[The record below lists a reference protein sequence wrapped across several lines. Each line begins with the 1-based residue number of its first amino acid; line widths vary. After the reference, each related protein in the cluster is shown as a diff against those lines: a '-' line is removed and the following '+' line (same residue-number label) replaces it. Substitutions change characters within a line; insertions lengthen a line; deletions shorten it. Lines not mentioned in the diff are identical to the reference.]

1 MNLRDTLQKHNFK
14 FKKKFGQNFITDG
27 NLLQKIVDAGEV
39 GPDDVIIEVGPGAAT
54 LTKALA
60 KQAKAVI
67 AIEIDTELLPII
79 EEAMEGFDN
88 FYLVQGDA
96 LQIDIDKLV
105 EEKLGT
111 PHRCKVIANLPYY
124 ITTPLVMH
132 FLEQG
137 FSIDRIVI
145 MVQKE
150 VAERFIAL
158 PGKKEYGAITVS
170 LHYYGSVRN
179 AFVVPRQMFIPK
191 PDVDSAVVDIQPWQ
205 EKPLIADDEVL
216 FHRLVKAAFGQRRKT
231 LNNALKTLKLDGEL
245 LQSALAQCGIDGTR
259 RGETLSVAEF
269 VALSNTI
276 SSLILSLKK
285 SRLNCKNS

>member
-1 MNLRDTLQKHNFK
+1 MNLKDTLQKHNFK

-27 NLLQKIVDAGEV
+27 NLLQKIVDAGAV

-54 LTKALA
+54 LPTALA

-179 AFVVPRQMFIPK
+179 AFVVPRQMFIPQ

-205 EKPLIADDEVL
+205 EKPLIADDEVF

-259 RGETLSVAEF
+259 RGETLSVEEF

-276 SSLILSLKK
+276 SSLILSQTK
-285 SRLNCKNS
+285 

>member
-132 FLEQG
+132 L
-137 FSIDRIVI
+137 
-145 MVQKE
+145 
-150 VAERFIAL
+150 
-158 PGKKEYGAITVS
+158 
-170 LHYYGSVRN
+170 
-179 AFVVPRQMFIPK
+179 
-191 PDVDSAVVDIQPWQ
+191 
-205 EKPLIADDEVL
+205 
-216 FHRLVKAAFGQRRKT
+216 
-231 LNNALKTLKLDGEL
+231 
-245 LQSALAQCGIDGTR
+245 
-259 RGETLSVAEF
+259 
-269 VALSNTI
+269 
-276 SSLILSLKK
+276 SLIHI
-285 SRLNCKNS
+285 

>member
-1 MNLRDTLQKHNFK
+1 MNLKDTLRKHNFK

-39 GPDDVIIEVGPGAAT
+39 GPDDVVIEVGPGAAT

-60 KQAKAVI
+60 QRAKAVI
-67 AIEIDTELLPII
+67 AIEIDTDLVPVI
-79 EEAMEGFDN
+79 EETMAEFDN

-96 LQIDIDKLV
+96 LQMNLDDVIR
-105 EEKLGT
+105 EKLGE
-111 PHRCKVIANLPYY
+111 PHRCKVVANLPYY
-124 ITTPLVMH
+124 ITTPLVMY

-150 VAERFIAL
+150 VAERFAAQ

-170 LHYYGSVRN
+170 LNYYGNVRN
-179 AFVVPRQMFIPK
+179 AFIVPRHMFIPQ
-191 PDVDSAVVDIQPWQ
+191 PDVDSAVVDIQPWAQ
-205 EKPLIADDEVL
+205 KPLQADNEEL

-231 LNNALKTLKLDGEL
+231 LNNALKTLNMDAAL
-245 LQSALAQCGIDGTR
+245 LQEALAQVSIDGTR

-269 VALSNTI
+269 VALSNAI
-276 SSLILSLKK
+276 GERI
-285 SRLNCKNS
+285 

>member
-96 LQIDIDKLV
+96 LQIDIAVSYTHL
-105 EEKLGT
+105 T
-111 PHRCKVIANLPYY
+111 LP
-124 ITTPLVMH
+124 T
-132 FLEQG
+132 
-137 FSIDRIVI
+137 
-145 MVQKE
+145 K
-150 VAERFIAL
+150 
-158 PGKKEYGAITVS
+158 
-170 LHYYGSVRN
+170 
-179 AFVVPRQMFIPK
+179 
-191 PDVDSAVVDIQPWQ
+191 
-205 EKPLIADDEVL
+205 
-216 FHRLVKAAFGQRRKT
+216 
-231 LNNALKTLKLDGEL
+231 
-245 LQSALAQCGIDGTR
+245 
-259 RGETLSVAEF
+259 
-269 VALSNTI
+269 
-276 SSLILSLKK
+276 
-285 SRLNCKNS
+285 

>member
-1 MNLRDTLQKHNFK
+1 MNLKDTLRKHNFK

-39 GPDDVIIEVGPGAAT
+39 GPDDVVIEVGPGAAT

-60 KQAKAVI
+60 QRAKAVI
-67 AIEIDTELLPII
+67 AIEIDTDLVPVI
-79 EEAMEGFDN
+79 EETMAEFDN

-96 LQIDIDKLV
+96 LQMNLDDVIR
-105 EEKLGT
+105 EKLGE
-111 PHRCKVIANLPYY
+111 PHRCKVVANLPYY
-124 ITTPLVMH
+124 ITTPLVMY
-132 FLEQG
+132 FLEKG

-150 VAERFIAL
+150 VAESFAAQ

-170 LHYYGSVRN
+170 LNYYGNVRN
-179 AFVVPRQMFIPK
+179 AFIVPRHMFIPQ
-191 PDVDSAVVDIQPWQ
+191 PDVDSAVVDIQPWAQ
-205 EKPLIADDEVL
+205 KPLQADNEEL

-231 LNNALKTLKLDGEL
+231 LNNALKTLNMDAAL
-245 LQSALAQCGIDGTR
+245 LQEALAQVNIDGTR

-269 VALSNTI
+269 VALSNAI
-276 SSLILSLKK
+276 GERI
-285 SRLNCKNS
+285 

>member
-1 MNLRDTLQKHNFK
+1 MNLKDTLNKHNFK

-39 GPDDVIIEVGPGAAT
+39 GPDDVVIEVGPGAAT

-60 KQAKAVI
+60 QHAKAVI
-67 AIEIDTELLPII
+67 AIEIDTDLIPII
-79 EEAMEGFDN
+79 EETMEGFDN

-96 LQIDIDKLV
+96 LDMNLDELIV
-105 EEKLGT
+105 EKLGA
-111 PHRCKVIANLPYY
+111 PHRCKVVANLPYY

-150 VAERFIAL
+150 VAERFAAQ
-158 PGKKEYGAITVS
+158 PGKKDYGAITVS
-170 LHYYGSVRN
+170 LNYYGSVRN
-179 AFVVPRQMFIPK
+179 AFTVPRHMFVPA
-191 PDVDSAVVDIQPWQ
+191 PDVDSAVVDIKPWV
-205 EKPLIADDEVL
+205 EKPLVAQDEEL
-216 FHRLVKAAFGQRRKT
+216 FHKLVKASYGQRRKT
-231 LNNALKTLKLDGEL
+231 LNNALKVMGYETAIVQEAM
-245 LQSALAQCGIDGTR
+245 QQCNIDGTR

-269 VALSNTI
+269 VALSDAIKN
-276 SSLILSLKK
+276 LITE
-285 SRLNCKNS
+285 

>member
-27 NLLQKIVDAGEV
+27 NLLQKIVDAGDV
-39 GPDDVIIEVGPGAAT
+39 GPDDVVIEVGPGAAT

-60 KQAKAVI
+60 QRAKAVI
-67 AIEIDTELLPII
+67 AIEIDHDLIPII
-79 EEAMEGFDN
+79 EETMAEFDN

-96 LQIDIDKLV
+96 LELNLDDLIV
-105 EEKLGT
+105 EKLGV
-111 PHRCKVIANLPYY
+111 PHRCNVVANLPYY

-150 VAERFIAL
+150 VAERFAAQ
-158 PGKKEYGAITVS
+158 PRKKDYGAITVS
-170 LHYYGSVRN
+170 LNYYGSVRN
-179 AFVVPRQMFIPK
+179 AFTVPRHMFTPQ
-191 PDVDSAVVDIQPWQ
+191 PDVDSAVVDIQPWA
-205 EKPLIADDEVL
+205 EKPLQADDEDL

-231 LNNALKTLKLDGEL
+231 LNNALKTLQLDSAL
-245 LQSALAQCGIDGTR
+245 VQSALARCDIDGTR

-276 SSLILSLKK
+276 AGMI
-285 SRLNCKNS
+285 R

>member
-1 MNLRDTLQKHNFK
+1 MNLKDTLHKHNFK

-39 GPDDVIIEVGPGAAT
+39 GPDDVVIEVGPGAAT

-60 KQAKAVI
+60 QRAKAVI
-67 AIEIDTELLPII
+67 AIEIDTDLLPII
-79 EEAMEGFDN
+79 TETMAGFDN

-96 LQIDIDKLV
+96 LQMNLDELIQ
-105 EEKLGT
+105 EKLGA

-124 ITTPLVMH
+124 ITTPLVMY

-150 VAERFIAL
+150 VAERFAAQ

-170 LHYYGSVRN
+170 LNYYGNVRN
-179 AFVVPRQMFIPK
+179 AFLVPRHMFIPQ
-191 PDVDSAVVDIQPWQ
+191 PDVDSAVVDIQPWT
-205 EKPLIADDEVL
+205 EKPLLAQDETF
-216 FHRLVKAAFGQRRKT
+216 FHQLVKAAFGQRRKT
-231 LNNALKTLKLDGEL
+231 LNNALKTLNIDAAL
-245 LQSALAQCGIDGTR
+245 LQEALAQAGIDGTR

-269 VALSNTI
+269 VTLSNVLQKFR
-276 SSLILSLKK
+276 SV
-285 SRLNCKNS
+285 

>member
-27 NLLQKIVDAGEV
+27 NLLQKIVEAGDV

-60 KQAKAVI
+60 ERAKAVI
-67 AIEIDTELLPII
+67 AIEIDHDLIPII
-79 EEAMEGFDN
+79 EETMEGFDN

-96 LQIDIDKLV
+96 LELDLDALI
-105 EEKLGT
+105 EEKLGE
-111 PHRCKVIANLPYY
+111 PHRCKVVANLPYY

-137 FSIDRIVI
+137 FSIERIVI

-150 VAERFIAL
+150 VAERFAAQ
-158 PGKKEYGAITVS
+158 PGKKDYGAITVS
-170 LHYYGSVRN
+170 LNYYGAVRN
-179 AFVVPRQMFIPK
+179 AFTVPRQMFTPQ
-191 PDVDSAVVDIQPWQ
+191 PDVDSAVVDIQPWNV
-205 EKPLIADDEVL
+205 KPLQANNEDL

-231 LNNALKTLKLDGEL
+231 LNNALKTLQLDSTL
-245 LQSALAQCGIDGTR
+245 VQAALAQCEIDGTR

-269 VALSNTI
+269 VALSNAIDAST
-276 SSLILSLKK
+276 K
-285 SRLNCKNS
+285 

>member
-1 MNLRDTLQKHNFK
+1 MNLKDTLRKHNFK

-39 GPDDVIIEVGPGAAT
+39 GPDDVVIEVGPGAAT

-60 KQAKAVI
+60 QRAKAVI
-67 AIEIDTELLPII
+67 AIEIDTDLVPVI
-79 EEAMEGFDN
+79 EETMAEFDN

-96 LQIDIDKLV
+96 LQMNLDDVIR
-105 EEKLGT
+105 EKLGE
-111 PHRCKVIANLPYY
+111 PHRCKVVANLPYY
-124 ITTPLVMH
+124 ITTPLVMY

-150 VAERFIAL
+150 VAERFAAQ

-170 LHYYGSVRN
+170 LNYYGNVRN
-179 AFVVPRQMFIPK
+179 AFIVPRHMFIPQ
-191 PDVDSAVVDIQPWQ
+191 PDVDSAVVDIQPWVQ
-205 EKPLIADDEVL
+205 KPLQADNEEL

-231 LNNALKTLKLDGEL
+231 LNNALKTLNMDAAL
-245 LQSALAQCGIDGTR
+245 LQEALAQVSINGTR

-269 VALSNTI
+269 VALSNAI
-276 SSLILSLKK
+276 GERI
-285 SRLNCKNS
+285 